1 MSGKIHSSALVK
13 RKVWLWLIMGWKQ
26 NECLQASTWKQCTI
40 LYTTQCA
47 TVIHLESKQKEKKCL
62 IPLRRYNLLSSEIW
76 GRESNVEAQKKNSP
90 YLGAEEFHIK
100 WPVLPTYTERL
111 VSVPIDSITYEG
123 TVKNKRKLVE

>member
-1 MSGKIHSSALVK
+1 MTVAHSESWAETERMFASLYMKTMHNSLYHAVCNSHSL
-13 RKVWLWLIMGWKQ
+13 RI
-26 NECLQASTWKQCTI
+26 QAKG
-40 LYTTQCA
+40 
-47 TVIHLESKQKEKKCL
+47 KKCL

-90 YLGAEEFHIK
+90 YPSAEEFHIK
-100 WPVLPTYTERL
+100 WPVLPTYTEHL

>member
-1 MSGKIHSSALVK
+1 MQHSL
-13 RKVWLWLIMGWKQ
+13 RI
-26 NECLQASTWKQCTI
+26 QAKG
-40 LYTTQCA
+40 
-47 TVIHLESKQKEKKCL
+47 KKCL

-90 YLGAEEFHIK
+90 YPSAEEFHIK
-100 WPVLPTYTERL
+100 WPVLPTYTEHL